1 MPQEEVEKKSCDLA
15 IQVSK
20 LSVKEISKGVD
31 KYLQYLKQRKRNKVQ
46 ADRSIKGK
54 QTVKQLVG
62 QGQGVASMPIG
73 DTHLKDFEKVARKYG
88 VDFAVVKETAEDKPR
103 YTVFFKARD
112 ADAITQVLKEYSEKQ
127 LKRKT
132 EKRTS
137 IQEVLAKFK
146 ERAAQ
151 MPRREKEKK
160 KERSR

>member
-20 LSVKEISKGVD
+20 LSVKEIAKGVD

-46 ADRSIKGK
+46 TDRSIKGK
-54 QTVKQLVG
+54 QTVKQLIG
-62 QGQGVASMPIG
+62 QGQGVASIPIG
-73 DTHLKDFEKVARKYG
+73 DNHLKDFERVARKYG
-88 VDFAVVKETAEDKPR
+88 VDFAVVKGTEEDKPR

-127 LKRKT
+127 LRRKS
-132 EKRTS
+132 ENRTS
-137 IQEVLAKFK
+137 IREVLTKFK
-146 ERAAQ
+146 ELSAQ

-160 KERSR
+160 KERTR

>member
-20 LSVKEISKGVD
+20 LSVKEIAKGVD
-31 KYLQYLKQRKRNKVQ
+31 KYLKYLKQRKINKTQV
-46 ADRSIKGK
+46 DRSIKGK
-54 QTVKQLVG
+54 QTVKQLIS

-73 DTHLKDFEKVARKYG
+73 DTHLKDFERVARKYG
-88 VDFAVVKETAEDKPR
+88 VDFAVVKDTADDKPR

-127 LKRKT
+127 MKRKKQQRKSVR
-132 EKRTS
+132 E
-137 IQEVLAKFK
+137 ILAKFK
-146 ERAAQ
+146 ELAAQ
-151 MPRREKEKK
+151 MPRKEKEKK

>member
-20 LSVKEISKGVD
+20 LSVKEIAKGVD
-31 KYLQYLKQRKRNKVQ
+31 KYLKYLQQRKINKRKP
-46 ADRSIKGK
+46 DRAVKGK
-54 QTVKQLVG
+54 QTVKQLIG

-73 DTHLKDFEKVARKYG
+73 DTHLKDFERVARRYG
-88 VDFAVVKETAEDKPR
+88 VDFAVVKDNAEDKPR

-127 LKRKT
+127 MKRKT
-132 EKRTS
+132 EKKRS
-137 IQEVLAKFK
+137 VRELLAKFK
-146 ERAAQ
+146 EIAAQ
-151 MPRREKEKK
+151 MPRKEKEKK

>member
-1 MPQEEVEKKSCDLA
+1 MPQEEMEKKSCDLA

-20 LSVKEISKGVD
+20 LSIKEIAKGVD
-31 KYLQYLKQRKRNKVQ
+31 KYLKYLKQKKSNKVQ

-54 QTVKQLVG
+54 QSVKQLIS

-73 DTHLKDFEKVARKYG
+73 DTHLKDFERVARKYG
-88 VDFAVVKETAEDKPR
+88 VDFAVVKDTAEDKPR

-112 ADAITQVLKEYSEKQ
+112 ADAITQVLKEYSERQ

-137 IQEVLAKFK
+137 VRELLAKFK
-146 ERAAQ
+146 EITAQ
-151 MPRREKEKK
+151 MPHKAKEKK